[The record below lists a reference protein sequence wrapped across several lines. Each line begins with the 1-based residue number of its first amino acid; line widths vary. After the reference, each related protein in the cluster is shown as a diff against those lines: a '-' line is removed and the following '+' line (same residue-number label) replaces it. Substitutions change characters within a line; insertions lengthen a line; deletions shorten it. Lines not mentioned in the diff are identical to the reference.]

1 MLFINPAFKRSELLN
16 PERLSLPP
24 PSHSAVRQVH
34 ALQVGAEKFRSPR
47 KQSTQ
52 VKGRNLFQD
61 ESYCP
66 QGLWKCLK
74 KIQNHLRNLTKVL
87 SPQLLHGK
95 LNDQLLKDN
104 KVVNTAV
111 QYQKHRKS
119 QREKAVS
126 LNHGWTWEVQKKEGL
141 TLPFQRQFWIS
152 SPQQEACGW

>member
-1 MLFINPAFKRSELLN
+1 M
-16 PERLSLPP
+16 RLSLPP
-24 PSHSAVRQVH
+24 PSQSAVRLVH

-66 QGLWKCLK
+66 PRTLEMLK
-74 KIQNHLRNLTKVL
+74 EDPKSSPKSNK
-87 SPQLLHGK
+87 SPFPQLLYRK

-104 KVVNTAV
+104 KVVNTTI

-141 TLPFQRQFWIS
+141 TLPFLRQFWIS